1 MAWRHNQHKIM
12 EQLIVFVFYK
22 LCYKINRI
30 FSYDD
35 VFEFVVFF
43 FERVCEFVVELQWGE
58 ESNGP
63 CALIP

>member
-1 MAWRHNQHKIM
+1 MAWRHKQQKIM

-43 FERVCEFVVELQWGE
+43 
-58 ESNGP
+58 
-63 CALIP
+63 